1 MTALRI
7 WRSANPSA
15 IGAPLLPMCPEQ
27 ARFWRLRRDRS
38 AASTKATATPA
49 AFVGATGREVGA

>member
-38 AASTKATATPA
+38 AASTKAHPHPVAL
-49 AFVGATGREVGA
+49 VGARGTGEEA